1 MRALVKGFSFKKL
14 SYRIGALIILTE
26 IIALF
31 ALGVF
36 YIYRFTIQIEDGV
49 QQKFKTPGYLM
60 SKGLLRYESAED
72 KNTMEN
78 LIGETIDE
86 CMIIGAN
93 GKVYF
98 SLKPEYKDKSLS
110 EVNILSG
117 YDDLKKEITEPV
129 FVNKYEKSDRYM
141 ITIYPLRLEDGKF
154 LGHMFLSAKMDRVEQ
169 QKSSI
174 VIMFV
179 VGSLLAVL
187 LTSIVI
193 IFLFNQFII
202 NKINLVLE
210 KLTNLQDG
218 KLSKDLLEIDSE
230 DEIGHLSHSINDL
243 NIKLREVFSLIAS
256 GAEIVTDSSNE
267 INRISILVADGAN
280 MQASSV
286 EEVSATIEEMAANIQ
301 ENTDNAQETEKIA
314 ISAAQGIE
322 NLIVKA
328 EESMK
333 YIIEI
338 SQKIN
343 IVTDIA
349 FQTNLLALNA
359 SVEAARAGI
368 HGKGFAVVAAEVR
381 RLAERSKQAA
391 DEIIRLSQKSVS
403 LSTSTNDLMKKLAP
417 EIETTSKLVKEITAS
432 SMEQNKGA
440 SQINRA
446 IQELNSVIQQ
456 NTSTADIMSA
466 NSKNLENEAFD
477 LKQSIMFFQ
486 IEK

>member
-1 MRALVKGFSFKKL
+1 MSALVKGFSFKKL
-14 SYRIGALIILTE
+14 SYRVGALIILTE

-36 YIYRFTIQIEDGV
+36 YIYRFTVQIEDGL
-49 QQKFKTPGYLM
+49 QQQFKAPGYLM

-72 KNTMEN
+72 KTTMEN
-78 LIGETIDE
+78 LIGETIEE
-86 CMIIGAN
+86 CLIIGVN

-98 SLKPEYKDKSLS
+98 SLKHEYKDKNLT
-110 EVNILSG
+110 EVSALSG

-129 FVNKYEKSDRYM
+129 FLNENLSDGRHM
-141 ITIYPLRLEDGKF
+141 VTIYPLRLEDGKF
-154 LGHMFLSAKMDRVEQ
+154 LGHMFLSAKMERVQEQ
-169 QKSSI
+169 KTSI

-202 NKINLVLE
+202 NKINLVLA
-210 KLTNLQDG
+210 KLTKLQDG
-218 KLSKDLLEIDSE
+218 KLTKDLLEIDSE
-230 DEIGHLSHSINDL
+230 DEMGHLSHSINDL
-243 NIKLREVFSLIAS
+243 NIKLREVFSLIAA
-256 GAEIVTDSSNE
+256 GAEIVTESSND
-267 INRISILVADGAN
+267 INKISIQVADGAN
-280 MQASSV
+280 QQASSV

-301 ENTDNAQETEKIA
+301 GNTDNAQETEKIA
-314 ISAAQGIE
+314 ASAAKGIE

-417 EIETTSKLVKEITAS
+417 EIENTSKLVKEITAS

-440 SQINRA
+440 TQINRA

-466 NSKNLENEAFD
+466 NSKNLEHEAME
-477 LKQSIMFFQ
+477 LKQSILFFE
-486 IEK
+486 IEE